1 MADRDALPSSS
12 LALPIE
18 TLWSKLA
25 AAHDNEQV
33 YAASAK
39 ELRSALSSGPIPDN
53 LRATL
58 WLQQSGAFRSSRRG
72 VYASLLHGSEA
83 KPGEHAQIALDI
95 GRSGIHD
102 PEQQMQLS
110 RVLTAFSSHSRNHG
124 YVQGQ
129 NFIAAGL
136 LRILPEEEAF
146 WLLTKVV
153 DDYLPRHFAAGMSG
167 SFIDCR
173 VLAEL
178 LANRCPDVSAKLCE
192 MEISVQLL
200 ATRWFLTLWSS
211 VLPPPTLLRV
221 YDALFLLGP
230 STTLLVALTCFVV
243 MRPTI
248 LSSTQPEDFADGAIS
263 RPLREVSPDEF
274 MRVLLFEVGELKQ
287 AQLEKMRQRLRD
299 QEQRAGSEAP
309 NAVATPA
316 AAKRPSLKAS
326 LQYEINATFKRM
338 FGGPSGGMAGGKKVR
353 RVKGAEGGGA
363 AATTQTLLNVDG
375 TAKVEEDSELK
386 KTVQTAGSSGSQLE
400 DDTQDPRRIVS
411 PDPVTRHAEVKAE
424 AKAEAKANAE
434 ANAEAKAE
442 SAHSDKGSSVSSTAT
457 SVFSTFTSSSSSA
470 KLSLPKPP
478 PAVVSPADSAPKR
491 LPLGQL
497 AANTIGKVARATSF
511 SRGAKKKTVT
521 TTKKLAAWPT
531 YTPTR
536 QSSSLPRLPTE
547 AEEEAEAH
555 AELAAALA
563 ASAIAAAIAMFEAG
577 EADAAT
583 AEAVAQAVEEEA
595 AEAAEAVKAVALAA
609 EADEL
614 ESLLADVEEA
624 AAATPATSPLCTP
637 ATSTA
642 TRRTDPLLLL
652 LPLLA
657 TAVGVVVGGVALV
670 GTSSSSRSPPA
681 SPPSAVSM
689 LPDPASP
696 PPVPPFSSAI
706 AQAPPCSIGQWP
718 ADSAQAP
725 QPPKVSYHRGQYY
738 FSCTVRDSRDG
749 GGKGRSR
756 RFRLRW
762 RHLLAPFLYPAV
774 AVNSLVSSALG
785 SAVSMMSSGAK
796 RLAKALVARLMHS
809 A

>member
-1 MADRDALPSSS
+1 M
-12 LALPIE
+12 
-18 TLWSKLA
+18 
-25 AAHDNEQV
+25 N
-33 YAASAK
+33 
-39 ELRSALSSGPIPDN
+39 
-53 LRATL
+53 
-58 WLQQSGAFRSSRRG
+58 
-72 VYASLLHGSEA
+72 ASLLHGSEA
-83 KPGEHAQIALDI
+83 KPESTHKSHWTLAAAESSTQGNRCSSAA
-95 GRSGIHD
+95 
-102 PEQQMQLS
+102 M
-110 RVLTAFSSHSRNHG
+110 LTAFSSHSRNHG

-153 DDYLPRHFAAGMSG
+153 DDYLPRRRAGSERLFHRLP
-167 SFIDCR
+167 SARRTPCQSVPRR
-173 VLAEL
+173 VSQALRDGDLGA
-178 LANRCPDVSAKLCE
+178 
-192 MEISVQLL
+192 LL

-309 NAVATPA
+309 NAVAMPA

-434 ANAEAKAE
+434 AKAEAKAE
-442 SAHSDKGSSVSSTAT
+442 SAHSDKGSWTAT

-511 SRGAKKKTVT
+511 RGAKKKTVT

-547 AEEEAEAH
+547 AEEEAEA
-555 AELAAALA
+555 
-563 ASAIAAAIAMFEAG
+563 
-577 EADAAT
+577 
-583 AEAVAQAVEEEA
+583 QA
-595 AEAAEAVKAVALAA
+595 
-609 EADEL
+609 
-614 ESLLADVEEA
+614 
-624 AAATPATSPLCTP
+624 
-637 ATSTA
+637 
-642 TRRTDPLLLL
+642 R
-652 LPLLA
+652 
-657 TAVGVVVGGVALV
+657 GG
-670 GTSSSSRSPPA
+670 
-681 SPPSAVSM
+681 
-689 LPDPASP
+689 
-696 PPVPPFSSAI
+696 
-706 AQAPPCSIGQWP
+706 PCS
-718 ADSAQAP
+718 
-725 QPPKVSYHRGQYY
+725 VCHRGGH
-738 FSCTVRDSRDG
+738 CDV
-749 GGKGRSR
+749 
-756 RFRLRW
+756 
-762 RHLLAPFLYPAV
+762 
-774 AVNSLVSSALG
+774 
-785 SAVSMMSSGAK
+785 
-796 RLAKALVARLMHS
+796 
-809 A
+809 